1 MVQQQGMYAM
11 MPGQMPGAQGMP
23 MQQGMPQLQMQQGMQ
38 GNMQGMQGM
47 QGNQYPVIFVN
58 PQQMQAGPYQQGGW
72 MMDPSM
78 QKMHGM
84 NGQGGGFQPGQQHGH
99 QQWSQQQN
107 QTPNPGQ

>member
-1 MVQQQGMYAM
+1 MMQQQGMYAM
-11 MPGQMPGAQGMP
+11 MLGQAMGAQGMP
-23 MQQGMPQLQMQQGMQ
+23 MQQGMPQNVQGMQ
-38 GNMQGMQGM
+38 GNMQGNMQGM

-58 PQQMQAGPYQQGGW
+58 PQQMQAPYQQGGW

-78 QKMHGM
+78 QQMHGM

-107 QTPNPGQ
+107 QTPNPGQG